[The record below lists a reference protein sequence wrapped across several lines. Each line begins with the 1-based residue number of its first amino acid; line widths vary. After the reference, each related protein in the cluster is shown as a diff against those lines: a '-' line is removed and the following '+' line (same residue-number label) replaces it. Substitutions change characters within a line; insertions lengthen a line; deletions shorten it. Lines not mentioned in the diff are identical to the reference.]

1 MKTLLAL
8 FVGALVMAMAGAAP
22 ARAATA
28 SPLRCLAL
36 NSGLASYQ
44 AYDVCKC
51 VVVRVD
57 RDVRKLLKPDP
68 VKISTLCRANAGG
81 GGGGLSQVSDSPNPP
96 EQGHGFSFSKAS
108 STSGVLSVGIVI
120 SSTPVAVT
128 VQGQKNDSV
137 VIGDGSA
144 QANAGST
151 GGATAGATSP
161 GGVAL
166 VAPSSAS
173 SSAYASGGGGTSGS
187 TCAGSACGGGL
198 SQ

>member
-8 FVGALVMAMAGAAP
+8 FVGALVMAMAGSAP
-22 ARAATA
+22 ARAATV

-68 VKISTLCRANAGG
+68 VRISTLCRANAGG
-81 GGGGLSQVSDSPNPP
+81 GGSYQASNGSPDTPD
-96 EQGHGFSFSKAS
+96 QGHGFSFSKAS

-120 SSTPVAVT
+120 SSTPIAVT

-137 VIGDGSA
+137 VLGSGSA

-161 GGVAL
+161 GVAAL
-166 VAPSSAS
+166 VPPTSTS
-173 SSAYASGGGGTSGS
+173 SSTYTSGGGATSGS
-187 TCAGSACGGGL
+187 TCAGSACGGG
-198 SQ
+198 SAQ